1 MSDYIAL
8 ASALAYFPS
17 PTLTSLFDM
26 SSNSPIRPANRRP
39 TAIAANLAHTI
50 VRSVL
55 RSGPKQFTLNI
66 LKALCVVIIA
76 LNLKSFPFIF
86 HLRLSRPVLRC
97 TLRDWFHALRVKLS
111 RRDVGRHLEDRWLDT
126 VPLVGTSPFE
136 YRDTFRT
143 RATLD
148 ECDYNIH
155 LSNSSYAKVLDIA
168 RFESVVRLFP
178 LLFRSGAG
186 MALGASHFHFIKEIP
201 ALQEFEIRTSIG
213 SWDHKWLYMVS
224 KFVSRPPRSNRPDS
238 STLSLPSPPLTSASS
253 RSLSPAS
260 SASSSPSFF
269 YESDGSLVYTV
280 VVAQVCFKANRITI
294 PPSVVLASNGFCSP
308 PDSIAGAGS
317 RSKPSSPE
325 LPPHWPKVKTIASPA
340 HGGSLKHLY
349 EFYRGGWRS
358 MPVDERWWE
367 NALGGYVEIHRATAS
382 LELARLRE
390 GLESAR
396 SL

>member
-1 MSDYIAL
+1 
-8 ASALAYFPS
+8 
-17 PTLTSLFDM
+17 
-26 SSNSPIRPANRRP
+26 
-39 TAIAANLAHTI
+39 
-50 VRSVL
+50 
-55 RSGPKQFTLNI
+55 
-66 LKALCVVIIA
+66 
-76 LNLKSFPFIF
+76 
-86 HLRLSRPVLRC
+86 
-97 TLRDWFHALRVKLS
+97 
-111 RRDVGRHLEDRWLDT
+111 
-126 VPLVGTSPFE
+126 
-136 YRDTFRT
+136 
-143 RATLD
+143 
-148 ECDYNIH
+148 
-155 LSNSSYAKVLDIA
+155 
-168 RFESVVRLFP
+168 
-178 LLFRSGAG
+178 
-186 MALGASHFHFIKEIP
+186 
-201 ALQEFEIRTSIG
+201 
-213 SWDHKWLYMVS
+213 MVS
-224 KFVSRPPRSNRPDS
+224 KFVSRPPRSNRVTISLSQRSRAASHASDAGYDRSWKPDS

-325 LPPHWPKVKTIASPA
+325 LPPHWPKFKTIASPA

-358 MPVDERWWE
+358 VPEDERWWE